1 MADTIEKGQKCV
13 NVGAGRAICDNFS
26 MSQNQGLEYQP
37 LADALQRAAATAQAA
52 DCHGLL
58 CGMICAAGFA
68 DPKLW
73 VAELFEDFNPRDP
86 LQAEAFRML
95 QGLYEDSL
103 ARLNS
108 AELDFELLLPDPE
121 CSLRERTESLGE
133 WCSGFLSGLGLGGLP
148 GSAQLPEEVAELL
161 DDLAQI
167 ARVDFDLDDPSEEDR
182 VAFEEVVEYIR
193 VGTLLIHEELQ
204 PAVPPQRL
212 S

>member
-1 MADTIEKGQKCV
+1 
-13 NVGAGRAICDNFS
+13 
-26 MSQNQGLEYQP
+26 MSENQDLEYQ
-37 LADALQRAAATAQAA
+37 AVNDALQRAAATTGAA

-58 CGMICAAGFA
+58 CGLICASGFA
-68 DPKLW
+68 DPKVWL
-73 VAELFEDFNPRDP
+73 AEVFEDFNPRDL
-86 LQAEAFRML
+86 LQAEAFRLL
-95 QGLYEDSL
+95 QGLYEDTL

-108 AELDFELLLPDPE
+108 TQLDFELLLPDAA

-133 WCSGFLSGLGLGGLP
+133 WCSGFLSGLGMGGLP
-148 GSAQLPEEVAELL
+148 GRAQLPEEIVELL

-167 ARVDFDLDDPSEEDR
+167 ARVDFELDEPNEEDQ

>member
-1 MADTIEKGQKCV
+1 MGDTIEKGQKCV
-13 NVGAGRAICDNFS
+13 NVGAAMTICDNRT
-26 MSQNQGLEYQP
+26 MPENQDIEYHVVTDVLER
-37 LADALQRAAATAQAA
+37 ADVEPAAA
-52 DCHGLL
+52 DCHGML

-68 DPKLW
+68 DPKVWL
-73 VAELFEDFNPRDP
+73 AELFEHFDPRDMP
-86 LQAEAFRML
+86 QAEAFRVL
-95 QGLYEDSL
+95 QRLYEDAL

-108 AELDFELLLPDPE
+108 PQLDFELLLPDSD

-133 WCSGFLSGLGLGGLP
+133 WCSGFLSGLGMGGLA
-148 GSAQLPEEVAELL
+148 GTEQLPEEVAELM
-161 DDLAQI
+161 DDLAEI
-167 ARVDFDLDDPSEEDR
+167 ARVDFEVDEPGEEDQ

>member
-1 MADTIEKGQKCV
+1 
-13 NVGAGRAICDNFS
+13 
-26 MSQNQGLEYQP
+26 MSQNQDLEYQS
-37 LADALQRAAATAQAA
+37 LADALQRGAATASAA

-58 CGMICAAGFA
+58 CGLICAAGFA

-73 VAELFEDFNPRDP
+73 VAELFEDFNPRDL
-86 LQAEAFRML
+86 LQAEALRML
-95 QGLYEDSL
+95 QGLYQDTL

-108 AELDFELLLPDPE
+108 AELDFELLLPDPD
-121 CSLRERTESLGE
+121 CSLRERTEALGD
-133 WCSGFLSGLGLGGLP
+133 WCAGFLSGLGLGGLP
-148 GSAQLPEEVAELL
+148 DRAQLSEEVAELL
-161 DDLAQI
+161 DDLTQI
-167 ARVDFDLDDPSEEDR
+167 ARVDFELDDPSEEDR